1 MTSGREPLG
10 DAEYERL
17 AAVLGRS
24 PRAMNVEML
33 EGFFAALVCCPDTVR
48 PSEYLR
54 VIWGGEPMGGDGGW
68 TDEKGLQSLL
78 DLMMHH
84 WNSVADTLYSGDVF
98 LPYIAEDGEGI
109 ARGNDWARGFLRG
122 MELRP
127 EDWAELF
134 DDEEHGGLLVPI
146 LALANEH
153 HADPEMRPYKEPMSA
168 ERRERLLIGMA
179 AAVPRIY
186 RYFASHRRA
195 RIRATQEVHTFRRPE
210 TKVGRNELCPCGS
223 GKKYKKCC
231 GAVTMH

>member
-1 MTSGREPLG
+1 MTRSL
-10 DAEYERL
+10 DDFEYERL
-17 AAVLGRS
+17 ATALGRS

-54 VIWGGEPMGGDGGW
+54 VIWGGEPVGGEAGW
-68 TDEKGLQSLL
+68 KDEAELRSFL
-78 DLMMHH
+78 DLMMRH
-84 WNSVADTLYSGDVF
+84 WNSVADALYSGDVF
-98 LPYIAEDGEGI
+98 LPYIVEDGDGI

-122 MELRP
+122 MELRR
-127 EDWAELF
+127 EEWAELF
-134 DDEEHGGLLVPI
+134 DDEEHGGVLVPI

-153 HADPEMRPYKEPMSA
+153 HPDPEMRPYKVPMSP
-168 ERRERLLIGMA
+168 ERREQLLIGMA

-195 RIRATQEVHTFRRPE
+195 RVRAAREVQTFRRSE
-210 TKVGRNELCPCGS
+210 TKVGRNDPCPCGS

-231 GAVTMH
+231 GAVTLH